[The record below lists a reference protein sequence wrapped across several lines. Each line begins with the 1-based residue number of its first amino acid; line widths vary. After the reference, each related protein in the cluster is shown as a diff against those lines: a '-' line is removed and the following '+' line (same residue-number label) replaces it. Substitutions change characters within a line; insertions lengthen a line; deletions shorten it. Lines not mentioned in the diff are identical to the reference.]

1 MSELFEYKC
10 PCCGGA
16 IQFDSKSQNL
26 KCPYCDSEFSVES
39 LKEMDEALNYVD
51 ADDMNWQKPS
61 GSEWSADEE
70 SGLVSYVCNSCGGEI
85 IAENTTAATR
95 CPFCDSPV
103 VISGSLSG
111 ALRPDLVI
119 PFKLDKKRAVERLKE
134 HLSGKKLL
142 PRVFKDE
149 NHIDEI
155 IGIYVPFWLFDADA
169 DAAMNFKATRVR
181 SWSDR
186 NYIYTETSH
195 YSVLRAGELAFENV
209 PADGSSKMP
218 DDLMDSIEPYDF
230 SQAVDFQTAYLAGY
244 LADKYDVS
252 SQESVERANRRIK
265 RSCEIE
271 LTQTVAGMGY
281 ATAVPV
287 NSSVRLR
294 NSTSKYAL
302 LPVWILNTNW
312 NGQRYTFAMNGQTGK
327 FVGNLPLDK
336 SAYMKWLFGLTAAIS
351 SGVFLLL
358 TLISG
363 L

>member
-1 MSELFEYKC
+1 MSGLFEYKC

-16 IQFDSKSQNL
+16 IEFDSKTQNL

-51 ADDMNWQKPS
+51 ADDMSWQKTA
-61 GSEWSADEE
+61 GQEWDED
-70 SGLVSYVCNSCGGEI
+70 SDLVSYVCRSCGGEI
-85 IAENTTAATR
+85 IADKNTAATK
-95 CPFCDSPV
+95 CPYCDNPV
-103 VISGSLSG
+103 VMSGSLSG
-111 ALRPDLVI
+111 ALKPDCVI
-119 PFKLDKKRAVERLKE
+119 PFKLDKKQAVERLKT

-142 PRVFKDE
+142 PKVFKDE

-155 IGIYVPFWLFDADA
+155 KGIYVPFWLYTADA
-169 DAAMNFKATRVR
+169 DATMNFKATRVR
-181 SWSDR
+181 SWGDS
-186 NYIYTETSH
+186 NYIFTETSH
-195 YSVLRAGELAFENV
+195 YSVLRAGTLAFENV

-218 DDLMDSIEPYDF
+218 DDLMDSIEPFDF

-252 SQESVERANRRIK
+252 SQESIERANRRIK
-265 RSCEIE
+265 NSCEIE
-271 LTQTVAGMGY
+271 LTQTVTRMGY
-281 ATAVPV
+281 ATALPI

-294 NSTSKYAL
+294 NASSKYAL

-336 SAYMKWLFGLTAAIS
+336 AAYMKWLFGLTAAVS
-351 SGVFLLL
+351 AGAFLLL
-358 TLISG
+358 TLLSQM
-363 L
+363 